1 MALVDCAVVVLVVV
15 KAQVVL
21 LILVSV
27 YVRAEVAR
35 GARYSRNARV
45 CACAR
50 DTAVS
55 CRSERMVSSNDG
67 LRKPS
72 TS

>member
-35 GARYSRNARV
+35 GARYSRSARV
-45 CACAR
+45 CARVRAILQSR
-50 DTAVS
+50 AVA
-55 CRSERMVSSNDG
+55 
-67 LRKPS
+67 
-72 TS
+72 T

>member
-1 MALVDCAVVVLVVV
+1 LVDCTVVVLVVV

-35 GARYSRNARV
+35 GARYSRSARV
-45 CACAR
+45 CARVRAILQSR
-50 DTAVS
+50 AVA
-55 CRSERMVSSNDG
+55 
-67 LRKPS
+67 
-72 TS
+72 T